1 MNYYDMPKSSLS
13 VSIPPLQERT
23 TVRKLLSSRCQKYS
37 DKTFLISPESGRR
50 YTYAEFY
57 RKVNKVSNFLW
68 QQGVRKEDK
77 IALLMPNSA
86 AFLWSFFGA
95 IQLGAIACPLN
106 IHLKKEE
113 IAYILDNS
121 ESSVLFISEEYYT
134 ASTKLAAAKNN
145 IRLILAWDPPA
156 GEATLAPPTVKTVDL
171 NAALKNISSSLLAE
185 IEKSPLE
192 PDDVAEI
199 IYTSGTTGRPKG
211 AMLTHHNMIIDAHWI
226 AHWNRLK
233 ENDRA
238 LCVMPLFHVNG
249 QIVTVMTPLY
259 CGGSIIMPQRFSVTQ
274 FFPQAAKYGAAYVG
288 TVATMLSMLLNRIRK
303 EDIPPELKLRIVFCG
318 SAPVPAEV
326 QIEFEKT
333 FRIPVIEGYGMSE
346 TTCRSTFN
354 PLPPPEALQLG
365 KNDGYRKIG
374 SVGLPLGNEMMV
386 VDENGRPLKPHE
398 IGEIVIR
405 GENVMKGYYKNPQ
418 ATAEAFRDGWF
429 HSGDLGY
436 YDEDGYF
443 FIVDRKND
451 LIIRGGEN
459 IYPREIEEVL
469 YKHPAVKDAACV
481 GIPDELY
488 GEEVAAF
495 VVLKDH
501 EKAGEEEIISFCH
514 RFLADFKCPK
524 QVKIVREIPKSSSG
538 KLLRRKLRGNNK

>member
-1 MNYYDMPKSSLS
+1 
-13 VSIPPLQERT
+13 
-23 TVRKLLSSRCQKYS
+23 
-37 DKTFLISPESGRR
+37 
-50 YTYAEFY
+50 
-57 RKVNKVSNFLW
+57 
-68 QQGVRKEDK
+68 
-77 IALLMPNSA
+77 
-86 AFLWSFFGA
+86 
-95 IQLGAIACPLN
+95 
-106 IHLKKEE
+106 
-113 IAYILDNS
+113 
-121 ESSVLFISEEYYT
+121 
-134 ASTKLAAAKNN
+134 
-145 IRLILAWDPPA
+145 
-156 GEATLAPPTVKTVDL
+156 
-171 NAALKNISSSLLAE
+171 
-185 IEKSPLE
+185 
-192 PDDVAEI
+192 
-199 IYTSGTTGRPKG
+199 
-211 AMLTHHNMIIDAHWI
+211 
-226 AHWNRLK
+226 
-233 ENDRA
+233 
-238 LCVMPLFHVNG
+238 
-249 QIVTVMTPLY
+249 
-259 CGGSIIMPQRFSVTQ
+259 
-274 FFPQAAKYGAAYVG
+274 
-288 TVATMLSMLLNRIRK
+288 MLSMLLNRIRK

-501 EKAGEEEIISFCH
+501 EKAGEEEIISCH

-524 QVKIVREIPKSSSG
+524 QVKSSGDSKSSG
-538 KLLRRKLRGNNK
+538 KLLRRKLRETTNKYHKLLPATGISARWPQKIRPKSRYFDISPILSCKKIVPWYTYKQVKKLPRQSMSRQNEYKKGCNDVAQRQSRNRLRLANRHSLAWHITKALSAAGARLVITYQHERFAPKLKKLLENLNSTP